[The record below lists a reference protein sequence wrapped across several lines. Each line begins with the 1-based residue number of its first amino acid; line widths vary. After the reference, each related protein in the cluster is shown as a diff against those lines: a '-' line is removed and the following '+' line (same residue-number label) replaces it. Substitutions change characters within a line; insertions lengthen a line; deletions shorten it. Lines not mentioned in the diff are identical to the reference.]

1 MKTKDNKGITLISL
15 GLIILLLLIISS
27 ITIYTGIN
35 EIRNAEEK
43 KEISELEMVSH
54 AVFQRYTNYI
64 KTNNNSFLIG
74 QKLNNDEIN
83 QISSQLGVSLV
94 LIPSSYS
101 EEIKAYYR
109 LNPEDLKQIGIND
122 SQDTYIVNYLT
133 GEAINET
140 KKKTDTGKVL
150 YTYSRAI
157 FNNQDVTAF

>member
-1 MKTKDNKGITLISL
+1 
-15 GLIILLLLIISS
+15 
-27 ITIYTGIN
+27 
-35 EIRNAEEK
+35 
-43 KEISELEMVSH
+43 MVSH

>member
-35 EIRNAEEK
+35 EIRNAEEI